1 MKTHK
6 IFIRFGLISKRLNQ
20 KGCVAI
26 QCRITYNKNRKYFA
40 TGLFVDPRT
49 RQAIKAGVFH
59 LLFNL
64 ITIAIGLLLFT
75 PVVTI
80 VERISATDDI
90 GNIIANAHVLFNVG
104 GVVLFLPF
112 VGLIETALNKLIPDK
127 I

>member
-1 MKTHK
+1 MAIVLGKQEILSVAGGIAIMLGAELGTCSDT
-6 IFIRFGLISKRLNQ
+6 LI
-20 KGCVAI
+20 
-26 QCRITYNKNRKYFA
+26 A
-40 TGLFVDPRT
+40 TINGT

-75 PVVTI
+75 PFVTI